1 MNEHDDFRSGSN
13 GGPEDGGV
21 FDESFFSDDLDERF
35 ADWVDGRLSAEEVA
49 ELEEEMAADDELRRR
64 AMAYRDTVA
73 TVRSHLHGEDPPADL
88 ISSVMAELPGRPG
101 RRIIPFLASLTAA
114 AAMVILY
121 VVLADVAE
129 TPSVTEVPAASS
141 DSLESR
147 SRDEST
153 TGKLAESKRSNYK
166 KSQEGLAAGR
176 PLTSRSLPDLTGM
189 VAGEEQENEK
199 APGDKSQVKATPP
212 TGAPAAAKTYD
223 PAKTVVA
230 GKDDSLKSPV
240 KRRVPTGGGSTKAD
254 KTKAGKAVRQRVA
267 RRKPAED
274 SKNKNADAKLEGLPA
289 AKGKNPRRKANKPAD
304 GSPGAPRSS
313 EATSPSAEL
322 RRLAKAILEQVEELD
337 RKAETPAKKPAARPT
352 EKSSRKATKTGTRAR
367 ELNKEAGRKDQSGK
381 RESEEATQPRR
392 ERGSRRGG
400 GDSAQFRAIA
410 AEFETPVLLLTVSR
424 LASRIGGLKDRS
436 REEPNDG
443 KSVRRLS
450 GGPTKGLANKGEAE
464 HDEAELGEIK
474 KKSDAE
480 KKEKKKGK
488 RSDED
493 SYAGRN
499 PPVQKQTDSNRVED
513 VAKKIL
519 ADKRRLA
526 DSFVSYF
533 ERRDALRRTKTSSA
547 TVLRIA
553 DGADGGLEGRKFKSA
568 LSQNNGLGTK
578 ANGNDYVYRSG
589 DEVYLVSGDDRQI
602 KQLFLGLKD
611 YLDARR
617 LPGIGG
623 GADGSPAKKVV
634 GGKIPMRVKQL
645 GNAKTR
651 ALFEST
657 ISKSWIRRTEVG
669 EIRFLLVL
677 RGK

>member
-1 MNEHDDFRSGSN
+1 MNEHDGFGSGSN
-13 GGPEDGGV
+13 GGSEDGGV
-21 FDESFFSDDLDERF
+21 SDESFFSDDLDERF

-73 TVRSHLHGEDPPADL
+73 TVRSHLHGEDPPANL
-88 ISSVMAELPGRPG
+88 IPSVMAELPGRPG

-121 VVLADVAE
+121 VVLKDVIE
-129 TPSVTEVPAASS
+129 TPSVTEVPAASN

-147 SRDEST
+147 SRNEST
-153 TGKLAESKRSNYK
+153 TKEPAVSKRSNYK

-189 VAGEEQENEK
+189 VAGEEQEDEK

-212 TGAPAAAKTYD
+212 TGAPAAAKT
-223 PAKTVVA
+223 VVA
-230 GKDDSLKSPV
+230 GKDYSQKSPV
-240 KRRVPTGGGSTKAD
+240 KRRVTTDGGSTKAD
-254 KTKAGKAVRQRVA
+254 KTKDLKAVRRRVA
-267 RRKPAED
+267 WGKPAED
-274 SKNKNADAKLEGLPA
+274 SENKNADGKLGGLPA
-289 AKGKNPRRKANKPAD
+289 AKGKNPGRKANKPAD

-313 EATSPSAEL
+313 EVTSPSAEL
-322 RRLAKAILEQVEELD
+322 RRLAKAILEQVEGLD
-337 RKAETPAKKPAARPT
+337 RKAETLAKKPAVRPT
-352 EKSSRKATKTGTRAR
+352 EKLSRKVAKTGTQAR
-367 ELNKEAGRKDQSGK
+367 ELNKDAGRKDQSGK

-400 GDSAQFRAIA
+400 GDGVQFRAIA
-410 AEFETPVLLLTVSR
+410 AESETPVLLLTVSR
-424 LASRIGGLKDRS
+424 LASRIGGLKDRP
-436 REEPNDG
+436 REESNDG

-450 GGPTKGLANKGEAE
+450 GGTAKVLANKGEAE

-480 KKEKKKGK
+480 KKEKKEK
-488 RSDED
+488 E
-493 SYAGRN
+493 
-499 PPVQKQTDSNRVED
+499 
-513 VAKKIL
+513 IL

-568 LSQNNGLGTK
+568 LSQNNGLGAK

-617 LPGIGG
+617 LSGIGG

-657 ISKSWIRRTEVG
+657 ISKSWIRRAKVG
-669 EIRFLLVL
+669 ETRFLLVL